1 MKTSDQYCSVCGG
14 QVFTRHKNPGNICD
28 PCWLTIQ
35 QEDIE
40 DQLWHLATQGT
51 KHENHRPVI

>member
-1 MKTSDQYCSVCGG
+1 MKTSQYCSVCGG

-28 PCWLTIQ
+28 PCWLTTQ

-40 DQLWHLATQGT
+40 DQLYYLATQGT
-51 KHENHRPVI
+51 KHENH